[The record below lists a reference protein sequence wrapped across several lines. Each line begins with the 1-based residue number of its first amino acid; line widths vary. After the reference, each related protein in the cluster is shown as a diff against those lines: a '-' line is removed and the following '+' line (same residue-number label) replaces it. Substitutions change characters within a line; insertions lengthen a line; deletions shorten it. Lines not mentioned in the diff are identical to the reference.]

1 MCDTQQNMDSVSL
14 SHRLRKAGRPCV
26 LIVMGVSG
34 CGKST
39 VARLIG
45 DRLGWPVIEGD
56 DLHPADNIA
65 RMSEGT
71 PLTDADRAPW
81 LDRIAEQVREWG
93 EQGQC
98 GIVTCSSLKRK
109 YRERISGGS
118 ADVCFVYLKGSK
130 DDIAPRLRERTG
142 HFMPPAML
150 DSQFET
156 LEEPDMHDEV
166 VLKLDVTAPQE
177 HLADLACSH
186 LSRLPT

>member
-1 MCDTQQNMDSVSL
+1 MRQEYGGPAYWRT
-14 SHRLRKAGRPCV
+14 
-26 LIVMGVSG
+26 
-34 CGKST
+34 
-39 VARLIG
+39 
-45 DRLGWPVIEGD
+45 LGWPVIEGD

-65 RMSEGT
+65 RMSKGT

-81 LDRIAEQVREWG
+81 LDRIANQVREWG

-166 VLKLDVTAPQE
+166 VLELDVTAPQE
-177 HLADLACSH
+177 HLADLACTH
-186 LSRLPT
+186 LSRLPRKAGRRDAVAQGGGVAGRHVRSRAPSSLR